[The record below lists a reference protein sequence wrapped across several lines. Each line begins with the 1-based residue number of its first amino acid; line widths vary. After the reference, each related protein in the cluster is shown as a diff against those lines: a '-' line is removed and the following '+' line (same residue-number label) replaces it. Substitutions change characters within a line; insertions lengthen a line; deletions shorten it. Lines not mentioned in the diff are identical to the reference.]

1 MSHLPDFTSKGN
13 LHCVY
18 LQLDRA
24 FMVVSVVF
32 SLVDALTEGNSWSYG
47 ISPAPRG
54 LHPGISGEGP
64 FLQLGEGGIWVQ

>member
-1 MSHLPDFTSKGN
+1 
-13 LHCVY
+13 
-18 LQLDRA
+18 
-24 FMVVSVVF
+24 MVVSVVF